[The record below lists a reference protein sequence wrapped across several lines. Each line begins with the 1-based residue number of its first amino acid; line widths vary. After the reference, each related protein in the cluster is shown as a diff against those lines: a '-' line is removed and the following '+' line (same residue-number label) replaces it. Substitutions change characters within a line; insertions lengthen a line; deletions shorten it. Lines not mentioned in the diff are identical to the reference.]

1 MKLTG
6 SRRSRTRALLLVT
19 VVLGLVLAYVIPAG
33 ASHDEVSLGGSN
45 FEIDTDANLKVD
57 DTGSQDW
64 ANVTETRKA
73 DTASGPTDES
83 FGQGTKEDTAVPTV
97 VDGSIPPNKSDLKFF
112 GLYQEGGTTSGFLN
126 LYWSR
131 VQEPQGTTNMDF
143 EFTQKRAAAGQGNGV
158 TPLRTVGDLLVIYD
172 LAQGGTRPVLSL
184 REWTGSAWGPAT
196 DLTASGKATGS
207 INTSPIP
214 AAEADGLGAH
224 SPRTFGEAQIALS
237 EIFNSNVCESF
248 GSAYLKSRSSDSFT
262 AALKDFVPPQNIRLS
277 NCGSVS
283 IKKTDDANP
292 ANPLAG
298 AEFTL
303 HKDNAPVGG
312 TRGPEDT
319 ITTQTCTTDATGTCE
334 ILNVLQ
340 GEYWVVE
347 TKTPPNHDKA
357 ADQHITVVASEQ
369 VSLTFVNPRQPGSVK
384 ITKLDDDTPGNP
396 LEGAEFTLY
405 EDNAPNGGT
414 RGVEDTA
421 TTKKCTT
428 GADGTCEIT
437 GVVPGQYWVVETKTP
452 ANHDTA
458 ADQHVTVKSNEQ
470 VSVTFVNI
478 RQLGSVEITKK
489 DDAGDPLA
497 GAEFTLFKDNSPL
510 NGAPPHGAEDV
521 STGKTCTTGADGTCT
536 ITGVVPGPYWVVET
550 KTPANHDSAPDQHIT
565 VRANEQTSVTFVNPR
580 QPGSV
585 KITKLDDATPGNP
598 LAGAEFTLYED
609 NAPTGGSRGAEDTI
623 TTKTCTTG
631 ADGTCEISNVVPGEY
646 WVVETVTPAG
656 HDSAADQHVTVR
668 SNEQVSVTFVNV
680 RQLGSVKITKTDDDA
695 PGKPLAG
702 AEFTLYEDNPPTGG
716 TRGAEDLATN
726 KACTTGD
733 DGICTITGVLPGEYW
748 VVETKTP
755 ANHDSA
761 ADKHVTVTANQ
772 QASVSL
778 VDPRHRGAILVTK
791 TRKHAASGPGDH
803 PQPGVQFTVNGVT
816 KSTDAKGQACFD
828 GLLLGEYTVHETT
841 PAGYKGEAD
850 KTVTVDNKAA
860 CADDLYMGETVS
872 FSNTP
877 LSNITVSFASQVEGG
892 TASTIECDGL
902 TADPAD
908 ATPNAFDDLSEVFK
922 DLEPGTYRCTVV
934 VDP

>member
-19 VVLGLVLAYVIPAG
+19 VVLGLVLAYVIPAS

-57 DTGSQDW
+57 DPAPSTDW
-64 ANVTETRKA
+64 AGVSETRKA
-73 DTASGPTDES
+73 DTTSGPADES

-143 EFTQKRAAAGQGNGV
+143 EFNQKRAAAGQGNGV

-172 LAQGGTRPVLSL
+172 LAQGGTRPVLSI
-184 REWTGSAWGPAT
+184 REWTGSAWGPAD

-214 AAEADGLGAH
+214 AADADGLGAH
-224 SPRTFGEAQIALS
+224 SARTFGEAQIALS

-298 AEFTL
+298 AEFNL
-303 HKDNAPVGG
+303 YKDNAPVGG

-405 EDNAPNGGT
+405 EDNAP
-414 RGVEDTA
+414 
-421 TTKKCTT
+421 
-428 GADGTCEIT
+428 
-437 GVVPGQYWVVETKTP
+437 
-452 ANHDTA
+452 
-458 ADQHVTVKSNEQ
+458 
-470 VSVTFVNI
+470 
-478 RQLGSVEITKK
+478 
-489 DDAGDPLA
+489 
-497 GAEFTLFKDNSPL
+497 
-510 NGAPPHGAEDV
+510 
-521 STGKTCTTGADGTCT
+521 
-536 ITGVVPGPYWVVET
+536 
-550 KTPANHDSAPDQHIT
+550 
-565 VRANEQTSVTFVNPR
+565 
-580 QPGSV
+580 
-585 KITKLDDATPGNP
+585 
-598 LAGAEFTLYED
+598 
-609 NAPTGGSRGAEDTI
+609 TGGSPGAEDTI

-631 ADGTCEISNVVPGEY
+631 ADGTCEITNVVPGEY

-656 HDSAADQHVTVR
+656 HDSAADQHVTVK

-680 RQLGSVKITKTDDDA
+680 RQLGSVKITKTDDDT

-733 DGICTITGVLPGEYW
+733 DGICTITGVLPGAYW

-761 ADKHVTVTANQ
+761 ADQHVTVTANQ
-772 QASVSL
+772 QASVSF

-791 TRKHAASGPGDH
+791 TRKHAADGSGDH

-816 KSTDAKGQACFD
+816 KATDAKGQACFD

-860 CADDLYMGETVS
+860 CADDLYVGETVS

-892 TASTIECDGL
+892 TAATIECDGL